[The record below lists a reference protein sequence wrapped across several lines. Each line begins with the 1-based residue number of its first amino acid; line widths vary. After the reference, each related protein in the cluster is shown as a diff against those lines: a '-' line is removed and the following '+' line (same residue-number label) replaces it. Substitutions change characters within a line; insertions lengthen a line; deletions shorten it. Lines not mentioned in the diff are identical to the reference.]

1 MRSSRV
7 FSNLGYVGAVHMIRI
22 ALSLVIGILVI
33 RHLGP
38 EAYGKLSVALAL
50 AFILGTITSVAPN
63 TLVVRE
69 LTNRAA
75 GDANTVIGTALALRL
90 AAAAFHVVLAL
101 VAIVLLRHDTEIG
114 LAVILVA
121 VGSFGT
127 AFETTGAT
135 LTLK

>member
-7 FSNLGYVGAVHMIRI
+7 FSNLGYVGAVHVIRMV
-22 ALSLVIGILVI
+22 LSLVIGILVI

-50 AFILGTITSVAPN
+50 AFILGTITSIAPN

-75 GDANTVIGTALALRL
+75 GDANTVIGTALAIRL
-90 AAAAFHVVLAL
+90 ATAGIHVLLAL
-101 VAIVLLRHDTEIG
+101 VAIVLLRHEVEIG
-114 LAVILVA
+114 VAVILVA
-121 VGSFGT
+121 AGFPKNL
-127 AFETTGAT
+127 E
-135 LTLK
+135 